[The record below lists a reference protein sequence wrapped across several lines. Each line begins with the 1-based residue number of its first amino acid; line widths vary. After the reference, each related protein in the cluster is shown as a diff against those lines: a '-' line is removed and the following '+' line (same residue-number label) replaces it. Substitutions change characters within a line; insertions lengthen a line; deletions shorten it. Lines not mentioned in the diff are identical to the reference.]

1 MIQVMMSMNKAAQA
15 EINLIATLT
24 KLTRILER
32 EVEKKVEKRLKTNLR
47 KR

>member
-15 EINLIATLT
+15 EINLIATLIR
-24 KLTRILER
+24 LTHILER
-32 EVEKKVEKRLKTNLR
+32 EAEKKVQKRLKTNLR